1 MRILDVIPARRD
13 RIADLFC
20 HLQFCSPSTVCRR
33 PSISSHRGIT
43 LLEVLI
49 SIGVVSVGVLGAATM
64 LPMATYFQNETT
76 NYDRGGALAQQAVHD
91 LEVKSYLS
99 PRRWIF
105 IDPSNPDASNSGS
118 WLGIAQLNLSGV
130 ASRAAFVIDP
140 LGWAYA
146 AQQSPAV
153 TFPCY
158 FPAFP
163 QSAGA
168 APPGGG
174 PFIFRAGITAN
185 DYWPPAA
192 TMPLAPPLPMQFS
205 VADRLMRST
214 DDVLFEYDPASL
226 RIMKRA
232 AGQPDDF
239 DQRPLAITNAPGN
252 APSAYAPN
260 FAGEYSWIAT
270 VSRVPS
276 DMTQGVTAADLHRFQ
291 VTVVVLQNRDLT
303 LWTGAG
309 GITAEE
315 PPSERQ
321 VYAMFTQYG
330 GMSNQST
337 APFYGGGGLQ
347 LYVYEG
353 ASPVAAGAPSR
364 HWLDNI
370 KPNTYLMLTAPFVD
384 SMDTG
389 VPYPRLGWYRIT
401 NVDDGPNQDP
411 NNSARWYRNL
421 TVAGGDWPAL
431 WYQWT
436 NGNGMPTAAVTQ
448 LWLGADPMAPDNML
462 PYASAKPAATPNQVP
477 VAYCTLMTGSI
488 AAYDEVITLDN
499 SLVHE

>member
-1 MRILDVIPARRD
+1 MSLPCA
-13 RIADLFC
+13 LC
-20 HLQFCSPSTVCRR
+20 PMPSR
-33 PSISSHRGIT
+33 RGIT

-64 LPMATYFQNETT
+64 LPMATYFQNEAT

-105 IDPSNPDASNSGS
+105 VNPSGGG
-118 WLGIAQLNLSGV
+118 LVGIEGLPLAGA

-140 LGWAYA
+140 LGFAYA
-146 AQQSPAV
+146 AQAGPAAS
-153 TFPCY
+153 FPSY

-163 QSAGA
+163 QSVGG

-174 PFIFRAGITAN
+174 PYIYRAGITAN

-192 TMPLAPPLPMQFS
+192 TMPVAPPIPMTYS
-205 VADRLMRST
+205 VADRMMRSN
-214 DDVLFEYDPASL
+214 DDVLFEYDPTAL
-226 RIMKRA
+226 RAMKRKL
-232 AGQPDDF
+232 GQPDDF
-239 DQRPLAITNAPGN
+239 DQRPLALNNLTANLTAASAANPALN
-252 APSAYAPN
+252 MPSANSPD

-276 DMTQGVTAADLHRFQ
+276 DMGSGAVVADLHRFQ
-291 VTVVVLQNRDLT
+291 VTVVVLANRDLT

-309 GITAEE
+309 GITLEE

-330 GMSNQST
+330 GQSLSGLSAP

-347 LYVYEG
+347 LYVYEP
-353 ASPVAAGAPSR
+353 AAPVAAGAPSR
-364 HWLDNI
+364 HWLENI
-370 KPNTYLMLTAPFVD
+370 KPNTYLMLTGWFYEYTAINYL
-384 SMDTG
+384 TG
-389 VPYPRLGWYRIT
+389 TFTPDPNPYPQIKWYRIV

-411 NNSARWYRNL
+411 NNATRWYRNL
-421 TVAGGDWPAL
+421 TVTGGDWPSMYFL
-431 WYQWT
+431 PSPNLPPNLYPFWY
-436 NGNGMPTAAVTQ
+436 
-448 LWLGADPMAPDNML
+448 GADPSAPGMM
-462 PYASAKPAATPNQVP
+462 PTMSSTTVGAAAP
-477 VAYCTLMTGSI
+477 VVFCTLMNNSI
-488 AAYDEVITLDN
+488 ASYDAVITLDY